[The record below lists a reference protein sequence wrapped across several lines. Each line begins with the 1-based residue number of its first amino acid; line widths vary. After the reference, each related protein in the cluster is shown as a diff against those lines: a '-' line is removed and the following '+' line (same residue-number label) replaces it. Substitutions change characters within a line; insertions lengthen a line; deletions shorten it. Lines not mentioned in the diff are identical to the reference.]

1 MDEVKRVTLICK
13 MKNRFIYSFPL
24 WLGLLAGCGSPEK
37 PAATAPVAP
46 VVQGPDLA
54 TLTDSAA
61 PAALLAYGR
70 QYPGSEVLIRT
81 RLGNIRVRLYDD
93 TPIHKANFLLLA
105 RKGVFD
111 ETMFNRVVKDFAVQ
125 GGQTHN
131 ARTIR
136 LKRYRLPPEIRPEH
150 FHRKGAL
157 GMARYD
163 DEQNPG
169 RLSSNTDFYF
179 VVGEKLAP
187 NQSQGMAGRKL
198 SPAQVRAYAAVGGV
212 PSLDGQYTVFGE
224 VIEGQDVVDRIA
236 NEPVESDKWPVQDIT
251 MKVQA
256 LK

>member
-1 MDEVKRVTLICK
+1 MSLYLPC
-13 MKNRFIYSFPL
+13 RFAL
-24 WLGLLAGCGSPEK
+24 VWLALLAACNQAP
-37 PAATAPVAP
+37 PATEPTKKAP
-46 VVQGPDLA
+46 VVPGPDLA
-54 TLTDSAA
+54 TLTDSTA

-81 RLGNIRVRLYDD
+81 RLGNIRVKLYDD

-125 GGQTHN
+125 GGQTYG

-150 FHRKGAL
+150 FHKKGAL

-163 DEQNPG
+163 DEKNPG

-187 NQSQGMAGRKL
+187 NQSQAMAGRTL
-198 SPAQVRAYAAVGGV
+198 TPAQVKAYATVGGV

-224 VIEGQDVVDRIA
+224 VIEGQDVVDKIA
-236 NEPVESDKWPVQDIT
+236 NEPVESDKWPVTDIPI
-251 MKVQA
+251 KVEVV
-256 LK
+256 K

>member
-1 MDEVKRVTLICK
+1 MLMSVSSACRLV
-13 MKNRFIYSFPL
+13 
-24 WLGLLAGCGSPEK
+24 LGLVLLAACNQTP
-37 PAATAPVAP
+37 PATAPVAAKP
-46 VVQGPDLA
+46 AVPGPDLA

-61 PAALLAYGR
+61 PAALRAYGQ

-81 RLGNIRVRLYDD
+81 RLGNIRVKLYDD

-111 ETMFNRVVKDFAVQ
+111 ETMFNRVVKNFAVQ
-125 GGQTHN
+125 GGQTYN

-136 LKRYRLPPEIRPEH
+136 LKRYRLPPEIRAAH
-150 FHRKGAL
+150 FHHKGAL

-179 VVGEKLAP
+179 VVGEKMAP
-187 NQSQGMAGRKL
+187 FQSQAMAGRKL
-198 SPAQVRAYAAVGGV
+198 TPAQVKTYATVGGV

-224 VIEGQDVVDRIA
+224 VIEGQDVVDKIS
-236 NEPVESDKWPVQDIT
+236 NEPVESDKWPVKDIT
-251 MKVQA
+251 MKVEVV
-256 LK
+256 K

>member
-1 MDEVKRVTLICK
+1 MTIPAASSRL
-13 MKNRFIYSFPL
+13 L
-24 WLGLLAGCGSPEK
+24 LGLALLAACNQAP
-37 PAATAPVAP
+37 PAAPPPAKAAVP
-46 VVQGPDLA
+46 GPDLA
-54 TLTDSAA
+54 TLADSTA

-70 QYPGSEVLIRT
+70 QYPGSEVLVHT

-93 TPIHKANFLLLA
+93 TPIHRANFLLLA
-105 RKGVFD
+105 RKGVFN

-125 GGQTHN
+125 GGQTYG

-136 LKRYRLPPEIRPEH
+136 LKRYRLPPEIRPAH

-187 NQSQGMAGRKL
+187 NQAQALCRRRL
-198 SPAQVRAYAAVGGV
+198 TPAQTQAYATVGGV

-224 VIEGQDVVDRIA
+224 VVEGQDVVDAIA
-236 NEPVESDKWPVQDIT
+236 NQPVESDKWPVTDI
-251 MKVQA
+251 KLRVEVV
-256 LK
+256 K